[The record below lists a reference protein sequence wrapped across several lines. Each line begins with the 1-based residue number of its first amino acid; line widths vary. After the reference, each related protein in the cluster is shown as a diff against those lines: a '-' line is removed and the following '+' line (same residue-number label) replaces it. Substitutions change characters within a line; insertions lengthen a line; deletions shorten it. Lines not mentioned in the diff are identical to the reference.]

1 MLHAAD
7 SESFRLGVYKRFSL
21 PGHPD
26 GSLRRWKSGGSLA
39 EQDAGG
45 SRKPYSS
52 QVFRLGGARFAVL
65 KKPF

>member
-7 SESFRLGVYKRFSL
+7 SEFYKRFSL